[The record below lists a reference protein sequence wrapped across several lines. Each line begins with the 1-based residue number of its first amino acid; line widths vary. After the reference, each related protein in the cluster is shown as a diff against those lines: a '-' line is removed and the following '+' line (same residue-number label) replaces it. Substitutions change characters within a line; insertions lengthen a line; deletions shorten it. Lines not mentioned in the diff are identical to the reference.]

1 MKTKIVEVQVPA
13 ILSVTV
19 RVPED
24 ATEEEL
30 YEVLTCIPAEEMEVK
45 KWSDVDWI
53 EVDIEEYPM
62 YFDERRLQGAVL
74 DYTEGFLLARHEEL
88 HAEAQ
93 AKLDF
98 LDFSRAELDA
108 FIVSMTDKGIPVC
121 VNVPEELIRY
131 IPDYIRHR
139 FTFVTCNEA
148 PDLVINTTGLPL
160 SNEASDLVINTTL
173 GSLKDLI

>member
-30 YEVLTCIPAEEMEVK
+30 YQVLTCIPAEEMEVK
-45 KWSDVDWI
+45 KWSDVDWS
-53 EVDIEEYPM
+53 EVDIEDCPSYHAVLRP
-62 YFDERRLQGAVL
+62 VL
-74 DYTEGFLLARHEEL
+74 DYTEGFLLFRHEEL

-148 PDLVINTTGLPL
+148 PDLVINTT
-160 SNEASDLVINTTL
+160 L

>member
-45 KWSDVDWI
+45 KWSDVDWS
-53 EVDIEEYPM
+53 EVDIEDCPSYHAVFRP
-62 YFDERRLQGAVL
+62 VL

-93 AKLDF
+93 AKL
-98 LDFSRAELDA
+98 
-108 FIVSMTDKGIPVC
+108 P
-121 VNVPEELIRY
+121 
-131 IPDYIRHR
+131 
-139 FTFVTCNEA
+139 
-148 PDLVINTTGLPL
+148 
-160 SNEASDLVINTTL
+160 NEASDRVINTTL

>member
-1 MKTKIVEVQVPA
+1 M
-13 ILSVTV
+13 
-19 RVPED
+19 
-24 ATEEEL
+24 
-30 YEVLTCIPAEEMEVK
+30 
-45 KWSDVDWI
+45 DWI

-74 DYTEGFLLARHEEL
+74 DYTEGFLLARHEELHAEAQAKL

-160 SNEASDLVINTTL
+160 SNEASDRVINTTL